1 MKFLIKILKNTAK
14 FFTFVFGD
22 AFAVA
27 VGIFITAVMI
37 YIDPLKIYHIN
48 QEFSKKLYT
57 NMRVQAAGI
66 INNYDFNG
74 LILGTSM
81 LENTSAQ
88 EAAKYLTQKKELKFF
103 NLSLNG
109 GNFYKRKF
117 VLDYALR
124 NKKLGY
130 YFVFT

>member
-14 FFTFVFGD
+14 SFTFVFGG
-22 AFAVA
+22 AFAIVI
-27 VGIFITAVMI
+27 GIFIFTAAVMI

-81 LENTSAQ
+81 LENTSAK

-103 NLSLNG
+103 NLS
-109 GNFYKRKF
+109 
-117 VLDYALR
+117 
-124 NKKLGY
+124 
-130 YFVFT
+130 

>member
-1 MKFLIKILKNTAK
+1 MNFLIKILKNTAK
-14 FFTFVFGD
+14 FFTFVFGG

-27 VGIFITAVMI
+27 IGIFIFIAAVMI

-81 LENTSAQ
+81 L
-88 EAAKYLTQKKELKFF
+88 
-103 NLSLNG
+103 
-109 GNFYKRKF
+109 
-117 VLDYALR
+117 
-124 NKKLGY
+124 
-130 YFVFT
+130 

>member
-1 MKFLIKILKNTAK
+1 MLYQIFSKLIETSNKNNSKKYEIFNLKKPPN
-14 FFTFVFGD
+14 FFTFVFGG

-27 VGIFITAVMI
+27 IGIFIFIAAVMI

-81 LENTSAQ
+81 L
-88 EAAKYLTQKKELKFF
+88 
-103 NLSLNG
+103 
-109 GNFYKRKF
+109 
-117 VLDYALR
+117 
-124 NKKLGY
+124 
-130 YFVFT
+130 

>member
-1 MKFLIKILKNTAK
+1 M
-14 FFTFVFGD
+14 
-22 AFAVA
+22 
-27 VGIFITAVMI
+27 MI

-81 LENTSAQ
+81 L
-88 EAAKYLTQKKELKFF
+88 
-103 NLSLNG
+103 
-109 GNFYKRKF
+109 
-117 VLDYALR
+117 
-124 NKKLGY
+124 
-130 YFVFT
+130 